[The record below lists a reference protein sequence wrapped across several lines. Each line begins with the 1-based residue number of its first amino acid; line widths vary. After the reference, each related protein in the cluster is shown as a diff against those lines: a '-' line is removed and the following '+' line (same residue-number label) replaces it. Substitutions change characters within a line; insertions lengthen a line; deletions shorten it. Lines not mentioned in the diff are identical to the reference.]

1 MPEEKYPTLHT
12 EPVSPERAPEPERQ
26 EVIELK
32 ERVEKLEAQLRKEQV
47 PEDKERMVKQ
57 EIKSYLEELQQVPSS
72 AAPVATRDETDE
84 ITKFEPDQQIGA
96 LVSLTFDKSLKEAIL
111 VARELNNPAIL
122 DEFHDIL
129 VDRYYDML
137 VEKRILK
144 AL

>member
-1 MPEEKYPTLHT
+1 MAEEKYPTLRA
-12 EPVSPERAPEPERQ
+12 EPASPERMPESKSQ

-32 ERVEKLEAQLRKEQV
+32 ERVEKLEAQIRREQA
-47 PEDKERMVKQ
+47 PEDKERIVKE
-57 EIKSYLEELQQVPSS
+57 EIKSYLEELQQIPSS

-96 LVSLTFDKSLKEAIL
+96 LVSLAFDRSLREAIS

-129 VDRYYDML
+129 VDRYYNML
-137 VEKRILK
+137 VEKKILK
-144 AL
+144 VF